1 MEVNLQIIV
10 YDRDEEDTLLIM
22 KEILDAGFNPEY
34 IRVDSPVSLESA
46 LRETSPDLIC
56 CDLISGFNALYEIVD
71 TVRRKDPRI
80 PIFAVTRPVGEIKA
94 AMAMRTG
101 IKYYVLKSKL
111 SVLPD
116 LIRKELDGRISGVD
130 KNFSD
135 FFTKSEEEKASLLD
149 VFKIALSGD
158 DCKEELGE
166 AQYLND
172 IDSFFKEIADSFP
185 TAVFVKKCEDLTIV
199 YVNRLAAQMFDS
211 DAKNIIGKKSESF
224 IDSVAAKYLELQD
237 REMIKSRN
245 VSKECE
251 ESVPFKNGEIK
262 NLRFS
267 KRLLFTK
274 SGDPKYLVCIA
285 EDVAHRKTVE
295 YNLKKSELRFSKM
308 FESNPLPIAIIHG
321 ADEIYLRA
329 NASFVD
335 MLGYSPEELVGKSSY
350 SMGIWRDEAKIR
362 KLFQLARKKGEIK
375 NEETTLR
382 AKSGELIT
390 ALVSVNHIGF
400 DEASPWLI
408 VTAPDITQRERINK
422 EIIYSLEKE
431 KDLNNM
437 KNRFIS
443 MISHELRTP
452 LTTIML
458 SADLLKR
465 FGDGWD
471 ADERNKHFERIQN
484 TVLRMTQLMENVLT
498 IGRMEAGKFEFR
510 PEAVDLASYCA
521 DMAETICFANDAEGR
536 IEFLESGINGETY
549 LDENLV
555 GLALNNLLTNALKY
569 SDSDTRV
576 VFEVFTV
583 PDKAVFSIRDDG
595 IGIPEEDLRKLFD
608 TFYRAS
614 NVGKVSGY
622 GLGLSIVVKSVKA
635 HGGALCAYSEAGV
648 GTTFIVE
655 IPCKSVIELK
665 ED

>member
-10 YDRDEEDTLLIM
+10 YDRDEDEALLIM
-22 KEILDAGFNPEY
+22 KEILDAGYRSEY
-34 IRVDSPVSLESA
+34 IRVDSPLALESA
-46 LRETSPDLIC
+46 MREMQPDLIC
-56 CDLISGFNALYEIVD
+56 CDLSSGFDALHDIVD
-71 TVRRKDPRI
+71 AVRRKDPRI
-80 PIFAVTRPVGEIKA
+80 PIFAVTNPIGEVKA
-94 AMAMRTG
+94 AMAMRAG
-101 IKYYVLKSKL
+101 VKYYVLKSAL
-111 SVLPD
+111 SVLPK
-116 LIRKELDGRISGVD
+116 LIRKELDTRTSYD
-130 KNFSD
+130 DESYSD
-135 FFTKSEEEKASLLD
+135 PFPKSEKEKAALLD
-149 VFKIALSGD
+149 VFRIALSD
-158 DCKEELGE
+158 EVRRAE
-166 AQYLND
+166 ACEKSSFSE

-185 TAVFVKKCEDLTIV
+185 SPVFVKNCDDLKIV
-199 YVNRLAAQMFDS
+199 YANELTSELFDS
-211 DAKNIIGKKSESF
+211 NIDNLIGKKSENF
-224 IDSVAAKYLELQD
+224 IDSVAAEYLELQD
-237 REMIKSRN
+237 REMIRSRST
-245 VSKECE
+245 SKVCE
-251 ESVPFKNGEIK
+251 ESVPFRSGEIK
-262 NLRFS
+262 NLRFT
-267 KRLLFTK
+267 KRLLFSK
-274 SGDPKYLVCIA
+274 SGDPKYLVSVA
-285 EDVAHRKTVE
+285 EDVAQRKTAE

-308 FESNPLPIAIIHG
+308 FESSPVPIAIIHG
-321 ADEIYLRA
+321 SEETYLRA
-329 NASFVD
+329 NDSYAR
-335 MLGYSPEELVGKSSY
+335 MLCYAPEELIGKNSDTL
-350 SMGIWRDEAKIR
+350 GIWRNEAKRR
-362 KLFQLARKKGEIK
+362 KLFKLAKNKGEIK

-382 AKSGELIT
+382 AKNGDLIT

-408 VTAPDITQRERINK
+408 VTALDITQREKINR

-471 ADERNKHFERIQN
+471 AAERSKHFDRIQN

-521 DMAETICFANDAEGR
+521 DMAETISFANDANNR
-536 IEFLESGINGETY
+536 IEFVQNGIDGETY

-569 SDSDTRV
+569 SDPDTKV
-576 VFEVFTV
+576 VFEVFTIS
-583 PDKAVFSIRDDG
+583 DKVVFSVRDYG

-622 GLGLSIVVKSVKA
+622 GLGLSIVVKSIKA
-635 HGGALCAYSEAGV
+635 HGGNLCAFSEAGV
-648 GTTFIVE
+648 GTTFIAE
-655 IPCKSVIELK
+655 IPCKSVIE
-665 ED
+665 